1 MIPFHALLN
10 LLPPVALTLVR
21 PRLNSDDA
29 PLPEEFR
36 KTVLEHFRQI
46 KADLA
51 GDPQV
56 AELVYRIVNSAVT
69 P

>member
-1 MIPFHALLN
+1 MIPFHALLG

-21 PRLNSDDA
+21 PSLNSGNA
-29 PLPEEFR
+29 PLPGEFR
-36 KTVLEHFRQI
+36 KAVLEHLRQV

-51 GDPQV
+51 GDPLL
-56 AELVYRIVNSAVT
+56 AEQIYRIVNSPLT

>member
-21 PRLNSDDA
+21 ASLDTGGA
-29 PLPEEFR
+29 PLRGEFR
-36 KTVLEHFRQI
+36 ETMLGHFRQI

-51 GDPQV
+51 GDPLR
-56 AELVYRIVNSAVT
+56 AEIIYRIVNSAVT